1 MRPIHE
7 RSGGFD
13 CDDPLVE
20 LLYVLLR
27 DHVLPGDLEKL
38 VADIRSSKHSSAQYS
53 NGWLARYAQDL
64 AQRIRGYH
72 E

>member
-1 MRPIHE
+1 MRPIRQ

-27 DHVLPGDLEKL
+27 DHIQPADLEKL
-38 VADIRSSKHSSAQYS
+38 VADIRSCKHMSAEYS
-53 NGWLARYAQDL
+53 NGWLGRYAQDL